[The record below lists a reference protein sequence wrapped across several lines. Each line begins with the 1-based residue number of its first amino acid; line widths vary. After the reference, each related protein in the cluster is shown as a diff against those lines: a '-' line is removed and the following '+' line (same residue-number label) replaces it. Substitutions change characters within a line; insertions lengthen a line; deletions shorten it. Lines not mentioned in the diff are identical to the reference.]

1 MESIR
6 RNVVWTSV
14 LVVCTVVPIAS
25 QFREAPPAPLTT
37 SRSAP
42 SSPTCDAGLIDRD
55 SYALSTTAQG
65 HIVSADRLDWWDGFN
80 VGTAFD
86 ALHELNTAS
95 TWAAERA
102 LALDANN
109 LLAHGVLARQYVVI
123 GEDAARAQR
132 EWRTVF
138 DNGGAVVWTAT
149 LYDVDTRSYFVVAFD
164 RQALRIY
171 RFGEVAGGFDTHLGV
186 PQFPGADRERLWRAW
201 GGCID
206 ADAVPEAVIPW
217 SDIREIKAG
226 NWVLYFKL
234 THKLRVS
241 SDRGK
246 KSDLDEIKVNLH
258 GAIGSIEVHA
268 TRDPIDPWN
277 VDVRTMA
284 IGPLAYQER
293 VRRTLVAMV
302 DPENRIVLPK
312 ASRSAGW

>member
-14 LVVCTVVPIAS
+14 LVVCTVVPAAS
-25 QFREAPPAPLTT
+25 QFQEPPLAT
-37 SRSAP
+37 
-42 SSPTCDAGLIDRD
+42 SSPTCDASLIDRD

-65 HIVSADRLDWWDGFN
+65 RIVTANRLDWWDGFD
-80 VGTAFD
+80 VGNAFD
-86 ALHELNTAS
+86 ALHELNAAS

-102 LALDANN
+102 LALDDNN
-109 LLAHGVLARQYVVI
+109 LLAHGVLARQYVVTA
-123 GEDAARAQR
+123 EDAALAQR
-132 EWRTVF
+132 EWRTMF

-149 LYDVDTRSYFVVAFD
+149 LYDVDARSYFVVAFD
-164 RQALRIY
+164 RQALRVY
-171 RFGEVAGGFDTHLGV
+171 RFGEVAGRFDTHLGV
-186 PQFPGADRERLWRAW
+186 PRFPGADRERLWRAR

-206 ADAVPEAVIPW
+206 TNAVPEAVIPW
-217 SDIREIKAG
+217 SDVREIKAG

-234 THKLRVS
+234 THKVRIS

-246 KSDLDEIKVNLH
+246 KSDLGEIKVNLH
-258 GAIGSIEVHA
+258 GAMGSIEVH
-268 TRDPIDPWN
+268 TTHDPIDPWN
-277 VDVRTMA
+277 VEVRTMA